1 MKPKRVT
8 LIILGLKGLTCAKES
23 YENIDC
29 MEHIR
34 VRECITIFQIN
45 TLASGLFKLVA
56 LADDEVWSRTK
67 LGTGAMS
74 LAINYETVEAVD

>member
-34 VRECITIFQIN
+34 VREGITIFSKKHFGFGSI
-45 TLASGLFKLVA
+45 
-56 LADDEVWSRTK
+56 
-67 LGTGAMS
+67 
-74 LAINYETVEAVD
+74 